1 MELPGLKGG
10 RKQDAENIAGK
21 KVTFEQGLGRMW

>member
-10 RKQDAENIAGK
+10 RKQDVENTDGK